1 MTWLLRSEGN
11 IGHVFASQLII
22 VYMYTK
28 TKCVYKR
35 KRNIVLQN

>member
-1 MTWLLRSEGN
+1 MTWLLRSKGN

-22 VYMYTK
+22 VD
-28 TKCVYKR
+28 VYKR